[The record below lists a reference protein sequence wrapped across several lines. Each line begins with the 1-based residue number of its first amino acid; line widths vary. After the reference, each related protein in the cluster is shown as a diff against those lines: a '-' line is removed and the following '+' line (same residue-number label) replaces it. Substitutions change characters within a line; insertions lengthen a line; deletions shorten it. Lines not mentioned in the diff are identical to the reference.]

1 MPNRIPVTIPFV
13 EQLYLLARPANV
25 TLPTLV
31 LLAGYVAGGGSLFM
45 SDWRLGV
52 LVVAGFLVHSGLTIV
67 NDLSDRKVDVDNDVE
82 TIITRGSEKDVRRV
96 WVSSV
101 ALIVA
106 GMVLTLLLPVF
117 VQVGVWTMALLGIAY
132 NTKPLLLSHRPHLS
146 IAALGV
152 LYATLPFLVG
162 YFMYATEISWQILL
176 LAVFWGCARAAISIL
191 KDFKDV
197 KGDKKHGKHT
207 FLLRHGR
214 KVTLVASNSLA
225 VVGLVG
231 VVVVGLWFV
240 APVYQYL
247 YIATLAAA
255 AGIIVR
261 ARHDMQV
268 KTGRENDYFQQL
280 LMVQVFFDG
289 GVLLW
294 LTLS

>member
-1 MPNRIPVTIPFV
+1 MPNRIPVTIPSV

-25 TLPTLV
+25 TLPALV
-31 LLAGYVAGGGSLFM
+31 LLSGYVVGGGSLFI
-45 SDWRLGV
+45 SDWRLAV
-52 LVVAGFLVHSGLTIV
+52 LVVAGFLVHSGLTII
-67 NDLSDRKVDVDNDVE
+67 NDLSDRKVDVDNDVD
-82 TIITRGSEKDVRRV
+82 TIITKGSKKDVRRV

-106 GMVLTLLLPVF
+106 GMVLTLVLPVF

-162 YFMYATEISWQILL
+162 YFMYAPEISWQILL

-225 VVGLVG
+225 AVGLVG

-255 AGIIVR
+255 AGIIVQIGR
-261 ARHDMQV
+261 AHV
-268 KTGRENDYFQQL
+268 
-280 LMVQVFFDG
+280 
-289 GVLLW
+289 
-294 LTLS
+294 

>member
-25 TLPTLV
+25 TLPALV
-31 LLAGYVAGGGSLFM
+31 LFCGYVAGGGSLFVT
-45 SDWRLGV
+45 DWRLVV
-52 LVVAGFLVHSGLTIV
+52 LVVAGFLVHSGLTLV
-67 NDLSDRKVDVDNDVE
+67 NDLSDRKVDVDNDVD
-82 TIITRGSEKDVRRV
+82 TIITKGSKKDVRLV

-101 ALIVA
+101 ALIAV
-106 GMVLTLLLPVF
+106 GMALTLVLPF
-117 VQVGVWTMALLGIAY
+117 YVQIAVWAMALLGVAY
-132 NTKPLLLSHRPHLS
+132 NTKPLLLSYRPQLS
-146 IAALGV
+146 IVALGV

-162 YFMYATEISWQILL
+162 YFMYATEMSWQVAL
-176 LAVFWGCARAAISIL
+176 LAVLWGCARAAISIL

-207 FLLRHGR
+207 FLLRYGR
-214 KVTLVASNSLA
+214 GVTLAVSNCLATLGLAGVAVA
-225 VVGLVG
+225 
-231 VVVVGLWFV
+231 GLWFV
-240 APVYQYL
+240 APQYQYL

-255 AGIIVR
+255 AGAVVRVRHDTLVR
-261 ARHDMQV
+261 AGH
-268 KTGRENDYFQQL
+268 ENNYFQQL